1 MLLFDKIIIMKSIE
15 VIKAEYITDYKIHLW
30 FNNNVDKIVDLYSS
44 LKGVVFEPLKNVEKF
59 KKFKIKYNTIEWDNG
74 ADFAPEYLYGL
85 E

>member
-44 LKGVVFEPLKNVEKF
+44 LKGVVFEPLKNVENF

>member
-1 MLLFDKIIIMKSIE
+1 MKSIE

-44 LKGVVFEPLKNVEKF
+44 LKGVVFEPLKNVENF

>member
-44 LKGVVFEPLKNVEKF
+44 LKGVVFEPLKNVENF
-59 KKFKIKYNTIEWDNG
+59 KKFKIKYNTIEWV
-74 ADFAPEYLYGL
+74 
-85 E
+85 